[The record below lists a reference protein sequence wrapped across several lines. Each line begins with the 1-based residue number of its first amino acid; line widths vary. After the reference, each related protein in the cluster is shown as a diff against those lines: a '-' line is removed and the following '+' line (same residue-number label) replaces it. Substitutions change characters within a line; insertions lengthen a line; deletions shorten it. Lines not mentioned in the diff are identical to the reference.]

1 MSSRMLW
8 ALLAAILV
16 VALAVDYG
24 FHLDSPKPNRPAI
37 VQLQRQVVQL
47 QRQVAEFRRQVSHL
61 EHGAGAT
68 G

>member
-1 MSSRMLW
+1 MSSRTHW
-8 ALLAAILV
+8 ALV
-16 VALAVDYG
+16 VAVLAVALVVDYA

-47 QRQVAEFRRQVSHL
+47 QRQVAELRRQVSHL
-61 EHGAGAT
+61 EHGAGAA